1 MPTQKLTSL
10 ARALCALGLTIGLAA
25 CGSDTSTDNQAFSVA
40 VIGDLPYG
48 FAAANNSGVV
58 DNAQFLAIPAFFKF
72 ISDDKDLAMV
82 FHGGDIHS
90 GKEYCTEA
98 FNKSVLEQLR
108 ALALPI
114 VYTPGDNEWADCHK
128 KKQGGGLFNTTTSV
142 IDYVKDAT
150 GALASY
156 AGGDPLANLSLV
168 RSLFFPAPGKTLG
181 VAMDVTSQAKAF
193 DPAYPS
199 DSQYVENVRFKK
211 GNVVFVTLNIPGGSN
226 NDTDAWYYPIGSGT
240 RTPQQD
246 VEVANRTAANL
257 RWLKAAFAQANAEGA
272 SAVAILVQGDMWDPD
287 NTDLATG
294 RAHITQLKTFIDEIA
309 SSAKTFTK
317 PVLLMNGDSHVYRS
331 DNPLVPGADCYK
343 EPIAI
348 VGGVDQTTG
357 TIATK
362 AACADVPGRNVYG
375 TDASLN
381 QAGSYSVPNFHRIVW
396 HGSTLPF
403 EYIKLRVDPS
413 VNAAYSFNPSTGA
426 EAFGPFSWTR
436 VVKK

>member
-1 MPTQKLTSL
+1 MPNRKLTSL
-10 ARALCALGLTIGLAA
+10 ARALCTLGLSIGLAA
-25 CGSDTSTDNQAFSVA
+25 CGGDSSTDNQAFSVA

-48 FAAANNSGVV
+48 FAAANTSNNVV

-72 ISDDKDLAMV
+72 ITDDKDLAMV

-90 GKEYCTEA
+90 GKEYCTES
-98 FNKSVLEQLR
+98 FNKSVIEQLR

-128 KKQGGGLFNTTTSV
+128 KKQGGGVFNTAGV

-156 AGGDPLANLSLV
+156 AGGDPLSNLALV

-226 NDTDAWYYPIGSGT
+226 NDTDPWYYPIGSGT

-246 VEVANRTAANL
+246 LEVANRTAANI

-287 NTDLATG
+287 DTDLTRG
-294 RAHITQLKTFIDEIA
+294 RAHITKLQTFIDEIA
-309 SSAKTFTK
+309 SSAKSFDK

-343 EPIAI
+343 DPISL

-357 TIATK
+357 AIATK
-362 AACADVPGRNVYG
+362 ATCEDVTGRNVYC

-381 QAGSYSVPNFHRIVW
+381 QAGSYNIP
-396 HGSTLPF
+396 
-403 EYIKLRVDPS
+403 K
-413 VNAAYSFNPSTGA
+413 
-426 EAFGPFSWTR
+426 
-436 VVKK
+436 

>member
-1 MPTQKLTSL
+1 
-10 ARALCALGLTIGLAA
+10 
-25 CGSDTSTDNQAFSVA
+25 
-40 VIGDLPYG
+40 
-48 FAAANNSGVV
+48 
-58 DNAQFLAIPAFFKF
+58 
-72 ISDDKDLAMV
+72 MV

-90 GKEYCTEA
+90 GKEYCTES

-150 GALASY
+150 TGALASY
-156 AGGDPLANLSLV
+156 AGGDPLANLTLV

-181 VAMDVTSQAKAF
+181 VALDVTSQARAF

-211 GNVVFVTLNIPGGSN
+211 ANVVFVTLNIPGGSN
-226 NDTDAWYYPIGSGT
+226 NDTDPWYGYKVGGVDT
-240 RTPQQD
+240 KTPQQD
-246 VEVANRTAANL
+246 LEVANRTAANL
-257 RWLKAAFAQANAEGA
+257 RWLKAAFAQANSEGA

-287 NTDLATG
+287 NLDLAVG

-309 SSAKTFTK
+309 SSAKTFAK
-317 PVLLMNGDSHVYRS
+317 PVLLMNGDSHLYRS
-331 DNPLVPGADCYK
+331 DNPLVPGSVCYK
-343 EPIAI
+343 ETVTL

-357 TIATK
+357 ALATT
-362 AACADVPGRNVYG
+362 AACADVVGRNVYG
-375 TDASLN
+375 VDASLN
-381 QAGSYSVPNFHRIVW
+381 HPTGTYNVPNFHRIVW

-403 EYIKLRVDPS
+403 EYLKLRIDPAA
-413 VNAAYSFNPSTGA
+413 NAAYSFNSSTGA